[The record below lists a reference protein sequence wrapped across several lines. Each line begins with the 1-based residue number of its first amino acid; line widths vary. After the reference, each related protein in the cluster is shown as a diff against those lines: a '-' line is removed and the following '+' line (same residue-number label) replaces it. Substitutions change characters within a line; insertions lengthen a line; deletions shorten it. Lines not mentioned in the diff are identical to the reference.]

1 MLSYSLLSLL
11 IKHAMILN
19 ILRRYQLSPPPG
31 RVKSRA
37 NFSLL
42 QTPADGASP
51 VLELREVEAFCGTLG
66 RRKEGEGTQSRDT
79 IRLLRGNT
87 TNSSDGTF
95 RVNNDKYPPKMNV
108 KTYVSSFP
116 SHHNGTTGSRLPA
129 SFNRSNRKQK
139 QT

>member
-1 MLSYSLLSLL
+1 
-11 IKHAMILN
+11 MILN

-31 RVKSRA
+31 LLVKSRA

-42 QTPADGASP
+42 LTPADGASP

-66 RRKEGEGTQSRDT
+66 RRKEGEGTTGRDL

-108 KTYVSSFP
+108 KTYV
-116 SHHNGTTGSRLPA
+116 
-129 SFNRSNRKQK
+129 
-139 QT
+139 

>member
-1 MLSYSLLSLL
+1 MAKKTLEVATLLCCVIEELHTKFIMLSYSLLSLL

-31 RVKSRA
+31 LVKSRA

-66 RRKEGEGTQSRDT
+66 RRKEGERGDTEERSYQTSASSCEETQLILAVVDFGST
-79 IRLLRGNT
+79 MI
-87 TNSSDGTF
+87 
-95 RVNNDKYPPKMNV
+95 KMNV
-108 KTYVSSFP
+108 KTK
-116 SHHNGTTGSRLPA
+116 A
-129 SFNRSNRKQK
+129 
-139 QT
+139 

>member
-1 MLSYSLLSLL
+1 MAKKTLEVSTLLCCVIEELHTKFIMLSYSLLSLL

-31 RVKSRA
+31 LVKSRA

-66 RRKEGEGTQSRDT
+66 RRKEGEGTQRRDL
-79 IRLLRGNT
+79 IRLLRAVA
-87 TNSSDGTF
+87 
-95 RVNNDKYPPKMNV
+95 RK
-108 KTYVSSFP
+108 
-116 SHHNGTTGSRLPA
+116 HN
-129 SFNRSNRKQK
+129 
-139 QT
+139 

>member
-1 MLSYSLLSLL
+1 MVIEELHPKLIMLAYSLLSLL

-31 RVKSRA
+31 LLVKSRA

-66 RRKEGEGTQSRDT
+66 RREEGGGHRAEILSDFCEEIQLILVMVHFGSTMINIT
-79 IRLLRGNT
+79 LL
-87 TNSSDGTF
+87 
-95 RVNNDKYPPKMNV
+95 K
-108 KTYVSSFP
+108 
-116 SHHNGTTGSRLPA
+116 
-129 SFNRSNRKQK
+129 
-139 QT
+139 

>member
-1 MLSYSLLSLL
+1 MAKKTLEVATLLCCAIIEELHPKLIMLSSYSLLSLL

-31 RVKSRA
+31 LVKSRA

-42 QTPADGASP
+42 LTPADGASP

-66 RRKEGEGTQSRDT
+66 RREEGEGTQSRDT

-87 TNSSDGTF
+87 TNTSDGTF
-95 RVNNDKYPPKMNV
+95 RVNNDKYP
-108 KTYVSSFP
+108 
-116 SHHNGTTGSRLPA
+116 
-129 SFNRSNRKQK
+129 RS
-139 QT
+139 